1 MGSLDLRQSLND
13 AIDSN
18 NWSQVR
24 VLGEKA
30 VAEGVASRVVL
41 HNLGLAYLHENEPA
55 LAVSVLLAI
64 PKHDRDENTN
74 KALVDALT
82 RSNVDISEL
91 DLGAH
96 GFRALLVDF
105 AENIAPAP
113 FKLISAISLPLLVVS
128 IVLAIRATKTT
139 KSLFG
144 TVFGRL
150 VMSVMGLA
158 GIAIL
163 LSLGLAW
170 FSDAY
175 RGHWC
180 AVVSTGGKVRL
191 QPDPGAEL
199 IRDLQTGS
207 PLLAGSDPK
216 KRWVHILHSSGAL
229 GWIESINLRCVDDA
243 K

>member
-1 MGSLDLRQSLND
+1 MDSPDLRQSMND

-24 VLGEKA
+24 VLGEQA
-30 VAEGVASRVVL
+30 VAEGGASHAVL
-41 HNLGLAYLHENEPA
+41 HNLGLAYLHGNEPA
-55 LAVSVLLAI
+55 LAVSVLLGI

-91 DLGAH
+91 DLGSH

-113 FKLISAISLPLLVVS
+113 FKLISAISLPILLVS
-128 IVLAIRATKTT
+128 IVLAIRATKTA
-139 KSLFG
+139 KSLFA

-150 VMSVMGLA
+150 IMSVMCLA

-175 RGHWC
+175 RGCWC
-180 AVVSTGGKVRL
+180 AVVSTSGKVRL
-191 QPDPGAEL
+191 QPDQGAEV

-207 PLLAGSDPK
+207 PLFATSDPRK
-216 KRWVHILHSSGAL
+216 VWVRILHSSGAV
-229 GWIESINLRCVDDA
+229 GWIESINLRCVDGG